1 MNKGSLVPNPN
12 HETRKTRIRTQ
23 QLETKIQQD
32 FIVKINKTRLWQEN
46 IPKTDVEQTKSNEEF
61 YLYLYLLGT

>member
-32 FIVKINKTRLWQEN
+32 FIVKINKTRL
-46 IPKTDVEQTKSNEEF
+46 
-61 YLYLYLLGT
+61 

>member
-1 MNKGSLVPNPN
+1 
-12 HETRKTRIRTQ
+12 
-23 QLETKIQQD
+23 LETKIQQD